1 MDATTKKRQVRRT
14 FISLSI
20 AACMALIAAGLGFV
34 FAVRPVWSTSAQ
46 MQAEREATELRSA
59 VAADV
64 QSPSLASITWEE
76 AVAGFMSSY
85 DDEPILQKL
94 SVFDGIDPSEFFKL
108 RQGDL
113 VAPTVPNDV
122 TGTVKLYFIPGP
134 GYFFFRLENFDIPVG
149 PGYQIG
155 LSSARAPREGVDIR
169 SADYRFL
176 SPLTRFQGSR
186 NIIINPETIVQPD
199 DKPTRFKS
207 LVIWNA
213 EFDVVIATATL
224 N

>member
-1 MDATTKKRQVRRT
+1 MDAKTKKRQVRRT

-20 AACMALIAAGLGFV
+20 AACMAMVAAGLGFV

-46 MQAEREATELRSA
+46 MQAEREASEVHSP

-64 QSPSLASITWEE
+64 QTQSLASITWEE

-85 DDEPILQKL
+85 DDEPILQQL
-94 SVFDGIDPSEFFKL
+94 SVFEGIEPREFFKL

-134 GYFFFRLENFDIPVG
+134 GFYFFRLENFDVPVG

-169 SADYRFL
+169 SAEYRFL
-176 SPLTRFQGSR
+176 APLTRFQGSR
-186 NIIINPETIVQPD
+186 NIIINPETIVQPEN
-199 DKPTRFKS
+199 KPTRFKS

-213 EFDVVIATATL
+213 EYDVVIATATL

>member
-1 MDATTKKRQVRRT
+1 MDEKTKKQQVRRT
-14 FISLSI
+14 FISLSV
-20 AACMALIAAGLGFV
+20 AAFMAMIAAGLGFV

-46 MQAEREATELRSA
+46 MQAEREASEVRAT
-59 VAADV
+59 VAAV
-64 QSPSLASITWEE
+64 QQAQPLASITWEE

-94 SVFDGIDPSEFFKL
+94 AVFDGIEPSEFFKL
-108 RQGDL
+108 RQGAL
-113 VAPTVPNDV
+113 VAPTIPNDV
-122 TGTVKLYFIPGP
+122 AGTVKLYFIPGP
-134 GYFFFRLENFDIPVG
+134 GYFFFRLENFDVPAG

-155 LSSARAPREGVDIR
+155 LSEARAPREGIDIR

-176 SPLTRFQGSR
+176 APLTRFQGSR
-186 NIIINPETIVQPD
+186 NIIINPETITQPE

-213 EFDVVIATATL
+213 EYDVVIATATL
-224 N
+224 E